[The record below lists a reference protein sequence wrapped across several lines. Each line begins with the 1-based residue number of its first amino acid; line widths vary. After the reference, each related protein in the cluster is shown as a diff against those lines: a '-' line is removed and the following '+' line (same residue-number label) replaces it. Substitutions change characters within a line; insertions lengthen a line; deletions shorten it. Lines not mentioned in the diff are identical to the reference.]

1 MIKMIILTS
10 MKNKNKFPRHP
21 EVGPL
26 GHAPDEVR
34 IKAVKQDSRVE
45 SLVQYDQDK
54 FRLTLK
60 YDYTF
65 GIDNSSG
72 QARRMFEGDFHVCV
86 MMLNE
91 ATTLW
96 ADEIKWYQ
104 EKGFDLLEESDGTQS
119 LKKKYDYPQVTNWQ
133 GVVDDVRI
141 KSAEQRQGEHGAFW
155 RCVPEEGF
163 VTIGDHM
170 KWSDWPQKFWSE
182 ESVFEWLNHDVVS
195 WEKNTEIMCDQGGYS
210 RAKDRKT
217 GAPIVVW
224 TRCYKKVRSWSD
236 IEKDPRV
243 KIADKLSTAG
253 GMLYTIT
260 LVFGFVLR
268 GALSK
273 GYVETSFDCF
283 SVKECCEAMN
293 QEVIHWT
300 QNVQEFR
307 ERGFYICTNGR
318 TEYLKED

>member
-10 MKNKNKFPRHP
+10 MKKKIKFPRHP
-21 EVGPL
+21 WFEL
-26 GHAPDEVR
+26 GDKPDEV
-34 IKAVKQDSRVE
+34 IINDVKQDSRVE
-45 SLVQYDQDK
+45 SLVQNDDNN

-60 YDYTF
+60 FEYTF
-65 GIDNSSG
+65 TRRDLGG
-72 QARRMFEGDFHVCV
+72 QAKRIYEGDLDSCV
-86 MMLNE
+86 FMLNE
-91 ATTLW
+91 ATRLW
-96 ADEIKWYQ
+96 ADVIKIHQ
-104 EKGFDLLEESDGTQS
+104 QKGFELFEEADGTQS
-119 LKKKYDYPQVTNWQ
+119 LKKKYDYPKVTNWQ
-133 GVVDDVRI
+133 GVVDDLRI
-141 KSAEQRQGEHGAFW
+141 KSAKQKQGEHGAYW
-155 RCVPEEGF
+155 VCVPEEGF

-170 KWSDWPQKFWSE
+170 KWHDWPSKFWSQE
-182 ESVFEWLNHDVVS
+182 DVFTWLNHNVVT
-195 WEKNTEIMCDQGGYS
+195 WDKNTQIMCDQGGYS

-253 GMLYTIT
+253 GMLYTVT

-273 GYVETSFDCF
+273 GYVETSFDCY

-293 QEVIHWT
+293 HDVIHWT

-307 ERGFYICTNGR
+307 ERGFNICTNGR
-318 TEYLKED
+318 TEYLQED